1 MATLGSSSAPSQ
13 NTVNYDALLSTTL
26 SAYRDTMVDNIFKDS
41 AYLAFLRE
49 SGIEKQNGGER
60 IAQPL
65 MYGSNSTIKSYAG
78 EEVLNTTLQ
87 DGMTTAFYEWKEI
100 AGTIGITRK
109 ESRQNSG
116 EGQIMDLL
124 QKKVVQAEMGMR
136 EELNRQLVAGTV
148 SSATFV
154 PGNNAKD
161 MYPLGYFFRK
171 VNSTNPTAGGNVG
184 NISAGT
190 TNEAGVAW
198 WVHQTATAASG
209 SKDTGNAFA
218 IAATTY
224 AGLKATLYRMYNTC
238 SKGSGGS
245 PDLVLMDQVSFETYN
260 NALDSK
266 IQYLNTKMAD
276 MGFDT
281 IKLRG
286 ATCLWDEQVP
296 DISTG
301 TTAITL
307 GTAFFINTKFYKLV
321 IDSETDII
329 TTPFIEPENQTVKTA
344 KILFMGNATVSNMR
358 KHGVVYGIS
367 QTITS

>member
-49 SGIEKQNGGER
+49 SGIEKQDGGER

-116 EGQIMDLL
+116 EAQITNLL

-154 PGNNAKD
+154 PGNSAKD
-161 MYPLGYFFRK
+161 MYPLGYFLRK
-171 VNSTNPTAGGNVG
+171 VNSTNPRLAVT
-184 NISAGT
+184 S
-190 TNEAGVAW
+190 
-198 WVHQTATAASG
+198 
-209 SKDTGNAFA
+209 
-218 IAATTY
+218 
-224 AGLKATLYRMYNTC
+224 
-238 SKGSGGS
+238 
-245 PDLVLMDQVSFETYN
+245 
-260 NALDSK
+260 
-266 IQYLNTKMAD
+266 
-276 MGFDT
+276 
-281 IKLRG
+281 
-286 ATCLWDEQVP
+286 
-296 DISTG
+296 
-301 TTAITL
+301 
-307 GTAFFINTKFYKLV
+307 
-321 IDSETDII
+321 
-329 TTPFIEPENQTVKTA
+329 
-344 KILFMGNATVSNMR
+344 
-358 KHGVVYGIS
+358 GIS
-367 QTITS
+367 RRVRPTKQVLLGGFTKLLRRRVVRKTRVMRLRSLQRLTRV